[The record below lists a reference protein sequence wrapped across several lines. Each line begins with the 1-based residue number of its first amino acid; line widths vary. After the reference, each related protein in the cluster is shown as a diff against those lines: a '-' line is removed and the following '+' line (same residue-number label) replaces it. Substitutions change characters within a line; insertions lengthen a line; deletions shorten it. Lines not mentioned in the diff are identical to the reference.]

1 MEINYKIIRSSR
13 STIALEIKQDG
24 TLIVRAPYKA
34 SENYINALFQ
44 EKSNWI
50 NKKTDEALQKK
61 NSFRRKEFI
70 NGEKFLYLGNTYSL
84 RITNE
89 PNLSINGKGEIL
101 LPKSIIPLAR
111 PYMIKWYIRSARET
125 ITERTDIY
133 ANQLNLKY
141 GKIKISSANTRWG
154 SCSGK
159 NNLNFTWRLIMAP
172 LEIIDYVVIHEI
184 THIVEKNHSSN
195 FWNKVARIIP
205 DFKKRRQWLHTN
217 GFLLNI

>member
-1 MEINYKIIRSSR
+1 METDYKTIRSSR
-13 STIALEIKQDG
+13 STIALEINQDG
-24 TLIVRAPYKA
+24 TLIVRAPYRA
-34 SENYINALFQ
+34 SENYISALLQ

-50 NKKTDEALQKK
+50 KKKTAEALQKK

-70 NGEKFLYLGNTYSL
+70 DGEKFLYLGNTYSL

-89 PNLSINGKGEIL
+89 RNLSINIKGEIL

-111 PYMIKWYIRSARET
+111 PYIIKWYIRSAREI

-133 ANQLNLKY
+133 AKRLNLKY
-141 GKIKISSANTRWG
+141 GKIKISGANTRWG

-172 LEIIDYVVIHEI
+172 LEIIDYVIIHEI
-184 THIVEKNHSSN
+184 THIIEKNHSRD
-195 FWNKVARIIP
+195 FWKRVAATIP
-205 DFKKRRQWLHTN
+205 DYHKKRKWLHAN
-217 GFLLNI
+217 SHLLNI

>member
-13 STIALEIKQDG
+13 STIALEISQEG
-24 TLIVRAPYKA
+24 ALVVRTPYRA
-34 SENYINALFQ
+34 SEGYINALLR

-50 NKKTDEALQKK
+50 NKKITEALQKK

-70 NGEKFLYLGNTYSL
+70 DGEKFLYLGNTYSL
-84 RITNE
+84 RIANE
-89 PNLSINGKGEIL
+89 SNLSINGKGEIL

-111 PYMIKWYIRSARET
+111 PYMIKWYIRSAREI

-133 ANQLNLKY
+133 AKRLNLKY

-159 NNLNFTWRLIMAP
+159 NDLNFTWRLIMAP
-172 LEIIDYVVIHEI
+172 LEIIDYVIIHEI
-184 THIVEKNHSSN
+184 THIVEKNHSSD
-195 FWNKVARIIP
+195 FWNKVSHIIP
-205 DFKKRRQWLHTN
+205 DFKKRRQWLHAN
-217 GFLLNI
+217 GFLLNV